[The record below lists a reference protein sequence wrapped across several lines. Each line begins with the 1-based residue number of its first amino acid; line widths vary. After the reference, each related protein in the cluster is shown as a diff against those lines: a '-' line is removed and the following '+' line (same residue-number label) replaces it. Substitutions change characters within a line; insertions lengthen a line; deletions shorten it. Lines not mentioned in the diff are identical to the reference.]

1 MRLGATPD
9 PQFSQTLYGKVFL
22 DCWTLLKYSVFTCFR
37 SFHSNVGVFC
47 HQHCDVLCLEA
58 LPALL
63 QASLDHEE
71 SVRVAAPASHCH
83 IRHTFVT
90 HSSHIRHTIR
100 HTFVTHSSH
109 IRHTF
114 VTHSSHIRH
123 TFVTHSSHIPGLWC
137 FRCPFFLPIS
147 SHPSLRESQ
156 ETCEN
161 MWKHLSLK
169 WYHFSLLISFNIFQS
184 SLVYI
189 WGTWSFRISGC
200 LGLAKIWSSLHCCP
214 HVQTMSKW
222 CPDDVR
228 CQGLSSSA
236 VLEVLTDAL
245 RDPSWVL
252 SFDCSWSPWLVFFG
266 LVTLL
271 RQVTSYQSPN
281 LTHLRLRS

>member
-1 MRLGATPD
+1 M
-9 PQFSQTLYGKVFL
+9 FSH
-22 DCWTLLKYSVFTCFR
+22 VFTC
-37 SFHSNVGVFC
+37 FHSNVGVFC

-90 HSSHIRHTIR
+90 HSSHIRHT
-100 HTFVTHSSH
+100 FVAHL
-109 IRHTF
+109 
-114 VTHSSHIRH
+114 
-123 TFVTHSSHIPGLWC
+123 SHIPGLWC
-137 FRCPFFLPIS
+137 FRCPFLLPIS

-169 WYHFSLLISFNIFQS
+169 WYHFSLVISFNIFQS

-214 HVQTMSKW
+214 HVQMMSKW

-271 RQVTSYQSPN
+271 RQVTSYQSLN
-281 LTHLRLRS
+281 LTHLRLGS